1 MDIKADDKKKSGQ
14 TEKSGGFLQSL
25 FANLFR
31 NSNPEA
37 DKKRRLKLIAKNFS
51 KTKFHNF
58 YKPSSGEA
66 LPSFAKLFYDL
77 YKITNSAQ
85 LLIKSTPNPNI
96 FKRQVL
102 NYSLSEHQVEL
113 LEHFDEQ
120 AILEASKKVPY
131 KQLQSTIESEL
142 SAFSNEFD
150 NARFTRTENLYKA
163 FVLFKDFCLFDYY
176 VLLRKFCPSI
186 QENNFDTPLQ
196 FEKINADYIVNDL
209 KDFTAVAYSITD
221 ETVVWSEL
229 FEMLKKVHGRDF
241 VGLNN
246 WKKIVAR
253 IRSIQVSNAF
263 EYMIQHISKDP
274 KYETQT
280 TYKYEALIE
289 DYIEHIQKD
298 TRKLLD
304 KISHDQKANKSNS
317 LCMQIFGSTS
327 FASLKNYTDENNAVF
342 IKKELNTYEYTDAL
356 NYLKTFLLE
365 YVKKDIREYYDIVV
379 IRGQW
384 DATLSSGMSNAYQE
398 LLKISEEIISFDES
412 LAEEGMMGTKIKTLL
427 PKTAHDPGAE
437 NIINRVVS
445 DANDMA
451 RNFIIT
457 CTQDFITIGKT
468 LKQLIEDYVKPKP
481 VIVANWHELEK
492 FFEIPLKEFSVN
504 LYKKIYLFVQL
515 MQEYINNNNN

>member
-1 MDIKADDKKKSGQ
+1 MDIKADDKNKKE
-14 TEKSGGFLQSL
+14 EKVGFFQSL
-25 FANLFR
+25 FGGLFK
-31 NSNPEA
+31 SNNPDAE
-37 DKKRRLKLIAKNFS
+37 KKRRLKLIAKNFS
-51 KTKFHNF
+51 KTKFHNY
-58 YKPSSGEA
+58 YKPSSGEVQA
-66 LPSFAKLFYDL
+66 PFAKFFYEL
-77 YKITNSAQ
+77 YKVTNSAQ
-85 LLIKSTPNPNI
+85 LLIKSTPNPNL

-113 LEHFDEQ
+113 LDHFEEE

-131 KQLQSTIESEL
+131 SKLKTAVEADL
-142 SAFSNEFD
+142 AAFSNEFD
-150 NARFTRTENLYKA
+150 NTRFAKTENLYKA
-163 FVLFKDFCLFDYY
+163 FVLFKDFCTFDYY
-176 VLLRKFCPSI
+176 VLLRKFWPSI
-186 QENNFDTPLQ
+186 QENNFDSTPQ

-209 KDFTAVAYSITD
+209 KDFVSIAYSITD
-221 ETVVWSEL
+221 ESVIWNEL
-229 FEMLKKVHGRDF
+229 FEMLKKTHGRDF

-253 IRSIQVSNAF
+253 IRSIQASGAF

-280 TYKYEALIE
+280 TYKYEALVE
-289 DYIEHIQKD
+289 DYIEKIQND

-304 KISHDQKANKSNS
+304 KISHDQKADKSNS
-317 LCMQIFGSTS
+317 ICMQIFGSTS
-327 FASLKNYTDENNAVF
+327 FANLHNYVDENNAVL

-365 YVKKDIREYYDIVV
+365 YVKKDIREFYDIVV

-384 DATLSSGMSNAYQE
+384 DATLSAGMSNAYQE
-398 LLKISEEIISFDES
+398 LLKVSEEIITFDAN
-412 LAEEGMMGTKIKTLL
+412 LAEDGPMGSKIKTLL

-481 VIVANWHELEK
+481 VIVANWRELEK
-492 FFEIPLKEFSVN
+492 FFETPLKDFSVN

>member
-1 MDIKADDKKKSGQ
+1 MDIKADEKNKG
-14 TEKSGGFLQSL
+14 TEKKGGFFQNL
-25 FANLFR
+25 FSSLFR

-37 DKKRRLKLIAKNFS
+37 EKKRKLKMIAKSFS
-51 KTKFHNF
+51 KTKFHSF
-58 YKPSSGEA
+58 YKPGSGEA
-66 LPSFAKLFYDL
+66 QAPFAKLFYDL

-96 FKRQVL
+96 FKRQIL

-120 AILEASKKVPY
+120 KILEASKKVPY
-131 KQLQSTIESEL
+131 QKLKSTLEEEL
-142 SAFSNEFD
+142 MAFSNEFD
-150 NARFTRTENLYKA
+150 NTRFAKTENLYKA

-176 VLLRKFCPSI
+176 VLLRKFWPSI
-186 QENNFDTPLQ
+186 QENTFDSTPQ
-196 FEKINADYIVNDL
+196 FDKINADYIVNDL
-209 KDFTAVAYSITD
+209 KDFCAVAYSITD
-221 ETVVWSEL
+221 ESVIWSEL
-229 FEMLKKVHGRDF
+229 FEMLKKTHGSEF

-246 WKKIVAR
+246 WKKIVSK
-253 IRSIQVSNAF
+253 IRAIQSSGAF

-274 KYETQT
+274 KYVTQPI
-280 TYKYEALIE
+280 YKYEALVE
-289 DYIEHIQKD
+289 DYVEKIQND
-298 TRKLLD
+298 TRKLLE
-304 KISHDQKANKSNS
+304 KISHDQKASKSSS

-327 FASLKNYTDENNAVF
+327 FASLKNYVEENNAVF

-384 DATLSSGMSNAYQE
+384 DSKLSASMSNAYQE
-398 LLKISEEIISFDES
+398 LLKLSEEISVFDAN
-412 LAEEGMMGTKIKTLL
+412 LAEEGTMGSKIKTLL

-445 DANDMA
+445 DANEMA
-451 RNFIIT
+451 RNYIIT
-457 CTQDFITIGKT
+457 CTQDFIAIGKT

-481 VIVANWHELEK
+481 LIVANWRELEK
-492 FFEIPLKEFSVN
+492 FFETPLKDFSVN

-515 MQEYINNNNN
+515 MQEYINNNDN